1 MPDLESKKKEA
12 PENGAFLFAATQP
25 SKVSEAKDGEQRKF
39 EGVAY
44 SGEVIAGHWYWGN
57 VIFDLDSMTVPEP
70 LGMLLDHRTD
80 KRAGVATSYKISH
93 EKGLELSGVLT
104 RNEFGQA
111 VADDS
116 DDGFPWQMSVYILP
130 NRIEEIEQGS
140 VVVNGKTHQAPI
152 TIFRDSVVRE
162 TSFCAL
168 GQDMRTNARA
178 FAHQRNQPPTTFN
191 KVNQEGNPMDLQ
203 QAQARITELEGQL
216 TTVMAERDKF
226 SKAIRMEQIKN
237 LFAATGR
244 EYKEDDA
251 DVVAFAALPEAGWA
265 ATDKIL
271 REQFSKQPTNQT
283 TKPQP
288 PATMF
293 QHQANGGATSGGTSD
308 EHKFTAGAKAFAAKK

>member
-1 MPDLESKKKEA
+1 MPDDLESKKAKA

-25 SKVSEAKDGEQRKF
+25 STVSAAKEGEQRKF
-39 EGVAY
+39 SGVAY
-44 SGEVIAGHWYWGN
+44 SGKVIPNHWWWGN

-80 KRAGVATSYKISH
+80 KRAGVATSHSISH

-130 NRIEEIEQGS
+130 NRIEEIEQGM
-140 VVVNGKTHQAPI
+140 VVVNGQTHQAPI
-152 TIFRDSVVRE
+152 TIFRDSIVRE

-168 GQDMRTNARA
+168 GQDMDTNARA
-178 FAHQRNQPPTTFN
+178 FAHQRNQPTTTFN
-191 KVNQEGNPMDLQ
+191 KGNQEGNPMDLQ

-216 TTVMAERDKF
+216 TTVTAERDKF

-251 DVVAFAALPEAGWA
+251 DVVAFAALPEAGFV

-283 TKPQP
+283 TKPKP
-288 PATMF
+288 PAEMF
-293 QHQANGGATSGGTSD
+293 KHQANGGATSGGTSD
-308 EHKFTAGAKAFAAKK
+308 EHKFTAGAKAFAKK

>member
-1 MPDLESKKKEA
+1 MPDDLESKKAKA

-25 SKVSEAKDGEQRKF
+25 STVSAAKEGEQRKF
-39 EGVAY
+39 SGVAY
-44 SGEVIAGHWYWGN
+44 SGKVIPNHWWWGN

-80 KRAGVATSYKISH
+80 KRAGVATSHSISH

-130 NRIEEIEQGS
+130 NRIEEIEQGT
-140 VVVNGKTHQAPI
+140 VVVNGQTHQAPI
-152 TIFRDSVVRE
+152 TIFRDSIVRE

-168 GQDMRTNARA
+168 GQDMDTNAQA
-178 FAHQRNQPPTTFN
+178 FSHQRNHPPTTFN
-191 KVNQEGNPMDLQ
+191 KGNQEGNPMDLQ

-216 TTVMAERDKF
+216 TAVTAERDKF

-251 DVVAFAALPEAGWA
+251 DVVAFAALPEAGFV
-265 ATDKIL
+265 ATDKMM
-271 REQFSKQPTNQT
+271 REQFSKQPKQP

-288 PATMF
+288 PANMF
-293 QHQANGGATSGGTSD
+293 KHEANGGATSGGTSD